1 MLASARG
8 MRPECPAKPA
18 GDGRRDGVTSATMA
32 NPPNAAELPPVEVVL
47 SEVVAS
53 LSFMAHAYLTPQ
65 AGAAGA
71 DPNAAE
77 QLKPELEA
85 ADIAIDV
92 AGRAFE
98 RIQSRLKPEERAS
111 LARSLTSVRLMYVKE
126 RDR

>member
-1 MLASARG
+1 
-8 MRPECPAKPA
+8 
-18 GDGRRDGVTSATMA
+18 MA
-32 NPPNAAELPPVEVVL
+32 NPPHAAELPPVEVVL

-65 AGAAGA
+65 TGAEQTE
-71 DPNAAE
+71 AAE
-77 QLKPELEA
+77 QAKPELEA